1 MKTYID
7 SDGVLSDFHGW
18 VTGHNGGVLDE
29 SIDIDRFIVDHYKT
43 CYIDAQQLPGRDLW
57 FLLLATDPDW
67 YVLSSVGTL
76 DRFLGVADDL
86 SEEEVIRRYNILI
99 ENKYRWFEERGVPR
113 DKVILV
119 GRSADK
125 VKYCQPGDILYDD
138 FNKTLDLWAE
148 AGGLA
153 IKVYNT
159 YKDVI

>member
-18 VTGHNGGVLDE
+18 VVSHTGGMLDE
-29 SIDIDRFIVDHYKT
+29 SVDIDRFIVDHYDS

-57 FLLLATDPDW
+57 LLMLATDPDW

-76 DRFLGVADDL
+76 DRFIEAAPEL
-86 SEEEVIRRYNILI
+86 SIEEVNRRHQVAID
-99 ENKYRWFEERGVPR
+99 NKYKWFEERGVPR

-125 VKYCQPGDILYDD
+125 VKYCKPGDILYDD
-138 FNKTLDLWAE
+138 YNKTLDLWEE

-153 IKVYNT
+153 IKVYNS
-159 YKDVI
+159 YKDVV